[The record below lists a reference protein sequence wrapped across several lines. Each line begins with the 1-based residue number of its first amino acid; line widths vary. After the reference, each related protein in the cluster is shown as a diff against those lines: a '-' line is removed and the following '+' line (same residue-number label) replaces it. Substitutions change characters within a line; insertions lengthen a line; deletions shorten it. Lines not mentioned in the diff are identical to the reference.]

1 MGWTGEAR
9 RTALAGALLAIGALA
24 VGSLG
29 ACADGASPGGSSGS
43 GLFDRVAGRGHLRDA
58 SAAGVTVF
66 DVDTAADAL
75 PLAIGHCHHF
85 GRSAQYVRHE
95 GDAFVYRCVAG

>member
-9 RTALAGALLAIGALA
+9 RTALVGALLAVGALA
-24 VGSLG
+24 VGALG
-29 ACADGASPGGSSGS
+29 ACADGGGSSGASGS

-66 DVDTAADAL
+66 GVDTGADAL

-85 GRSAQYVRHE
+85 SRSAQYVRHE